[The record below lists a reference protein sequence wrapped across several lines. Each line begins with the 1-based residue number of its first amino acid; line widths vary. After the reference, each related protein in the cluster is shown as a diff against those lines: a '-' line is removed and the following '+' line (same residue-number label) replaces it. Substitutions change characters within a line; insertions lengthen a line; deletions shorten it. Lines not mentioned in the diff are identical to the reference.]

1 MGQRRVLK
9 AGGARAR
16 ERGGV
21 CFGPHPGMRK
31 RGGGGS
37 GGPSARESCIDV
49 AGRERSSREQ
59 SRPEAPAGSGAQS
72 VPGTWGPLRRGINR
86 KQIEEAP
93 LSGLPGVGVEGSG
106 GWGPA
111 P

>member
-1 MGQRRVLK
+1 MSVEVCASVLARACK
-9 AGGARAR
+9 SAAGEVVAANGGAA
-16 ERGGV
+16 
-21 CFGPHPGMRK
+21 
-31 RGGGGS
+31 GS
-37 GGPSARESCIDV
+37 PGPSAQESCIDV
-49 AGRERSSREQ
+49 AGWERSSR
-59 SRPEAPAGSGAQS
+59 SGAGPEAPAGSGAQS

-106 GWGPA
+106 GRGPA